1 MSSEHLEFLTTFS
14 HIGSEVKVKCVPFKV
29 EGHKFWL
36 DAKFDMN
43 NSKILGGSSFRLVC
57 SAFDSSKKRNVAI
70 KRVRPYAQEE
80 WDESQAMREISMLKL
95 LRPHPNVISLF
106 EVDIYA
112 ERKEVYLV
120 LELMDGD
127 LAQFLSKTK
136 QTITDVHIKCIMK
149 QLLEGVRAMNS
160 IGVYHRDL
168 RPANIL
174 ISKNCE
180 IRICGF
186 GLSRCSGELRFD
198 ERPPAVAAYIN
209 SNFYLSPELLVSP
222 KHGYDE
228 RMDIWSA
235 GCIMGELA
243 LKRPLFP
250 GRSQSEQVCLIMK
263 LIGYSDSSDLGV
275 PTSCSNIEFLD
286 KYCLGP
292 PEELSAVFPGY
303 LSGLFNQMISELLTG
318 NPFKRPSAEDALRCQ
333 YLSDAATFY
342 DYSIDYLERQSIHRS
357 VLSDIDIVI
366 NRPRELSDIGDSLA
380 MLITLSM

>member
-1 MSSEHLEFLTTFS
+1 
-14 HIGSEVKVKCVPFKV
+14 
-29 EGHKFWL
+29 
-36 DAKFDMN
+36 
-43 NSKILGGSSFRLVC
+43 
-57 SAFDSSKKRNVAI
+57 
-70 KRVRPYAQEE
+70 
-80 WDESQAMREISMLKL
+80 
-95 LRPHPNVISLF
+95 
-106 EVDIYA
+106 
-112 ERKEVYLV
+112 
-120 LELMDGD
+120 MDGD

-149 QLLEGVRAMNS
+149 QLLEGIRAMNS

-186 GLSRCSGELRFD
+186 GLARCSGDLRFD

-286 KYCLGP
+286 KYCMGP
-292 PEELSAVFPGY
+292 PEELSTVFPGY
-303 LSGLFNQMISELLTG
+303 LSRLFNQMISELLTV

-333 YLSDAATFY
+333 YLSDATTFY
-342 DYSIDYLERQSIHRS
+342 DYSIDYLE
-357 VLSDIDIVI
+357 
-366 NRPRELSDIGDSLA
+366 
-380 MLITLSM
+380 